1 MTDDINN
8 NRGKAIE
15 KFRNRAGFQIMFI
28 LHSGLEIERA
38 LDHLCAA
45 AEDLHVALKDET
57 SENAEQWSV
66 HIVGPDDVIQK
77 SNELDALRSANAVN
91 IEIER
96 ERQLHAN
103 DPNYPFAIALAKKE
117 SKDPSAYYQ
126 QSDLHQQVYETLLW
140 RGDIIPT
147 TEAGVALAEQGERE
161 RMAKVREI
169 RERPQYS
176 RDGNC
181 ACRVCDWCIARSDIK
196 ALLQL
201 LHVQEGR
208 V

>member
-1 MTDDINN
+1 MRHCSIHKREYFADCAEC
-8 NRGKAIE
+8 KADQD
-15 KFRNRAGFQIMFI
+15 F
-28 LHSGLEIERA
+28 
-38 LDHLCAA
+38 
-45 AEDLHVALKDET
+45 DLASTPH
-57 SENAEQWSV
+57 
-66 HIVGPDDVIQK
+66 
-77 SNELDALRSANAVN
+77 
-91 IEIER
+91 
-96 ERQLHAN
+96 
-103 DPNYPFAIALAKKE
+103 
-117 SKDPSAYYQ
+117 PSAYYQ